1 VTRALKPVSFDFFG
15 ILFVLLLPPAFGL
28 SEDIPKYN
36 STLKQTGFIEN
47 KGQIIDQN
55 NTPNPAILYLLNL
68 PGMNVQLRKSGFS
81 YDVYAPK
88 SPEGDLF
95 RCAGVPLNPLKG
107 TYSAAQYNQFPEGN
121 FSAFRR
127 PGGRIFHRID
137 FNLLGSN
144 PHCQIIS
151 YEPYAGHLNYY
162 RNGTPGVEI
171 TNIRSFQRI
180 SYKNIYP
187 HIDLEFLT
195 DQGFEWKY
203 NFIIHPGGN
212 INQIRI
218 RISEPEQISLYAD
231 SLIIHTNAGE
241 IKEYIPESFY
251 QNGGM
256 RIEVSTGFRKI
267 SDDVFGFSTLQ
278 SFPEESTLVIDPTCI
293 RLWGTYYGGTDWESG
308 EVVVTD
314 TIHNVFLTGVTQSLE
329 NIATAWAYQTVY
341 FQNWWSGFI
350 AKFNANGIRQ
360 WGTYYQGSVNGFE
373 QILSSA
379 LDISGN
385 IIIAGITSS
394 DTGLATSGAHQTTFG
409 GGNYDGFVAKFN
421 TQGQRLW
428 ATYYGGEDE
437 DDISGVTTDSYGN
450 IYVSGYTN
458 SFFNIA
464 TPGSYQPSHY
474 PNGSNEAFL
483 VKLDSSGIRQWG
495 TYYGGEDSDVFTTC
509 SADTSDNI
517 LITGYTSSSVNMASP
532 GAYQTM
538 LAGGIDALLVAFTP
552 DGQRLWGTYYGGAQI
567 DRGYGCTADSN
578 GFIYIVGRTNSDT
591 GIASPGC
598 HQPVWGGD
606 DDGFIAKF
614 NYSGQRIWGSYYGGS
629 DYDNMTSCAIS
640 GNGDIFFTGLT
651 SSPDNIATQN
661 SFMPGFKGA
670 VDACLIKFNAGGQ
683 RQWGTYFGD
692 VGNDQGWSCSYV
704 HDDTVYLAG
713 RTYSSS
719 NITTPNGHQPIFGGG
734 SDAYLIK
741 FLECWPIDPAGPI
754 TGTDSVCQGT
764 FGVVYSIQ
772 PLAHAVNYSWTL
784 PPGAAI
790 SGPGNT
796 TSITVNYGLNA
807 ASGEIWVKGLNK
819 CGDPGDSSFL
829 YVTAHVPPV
838 PVINGNDTVCRLTSS
853 VYKTQSGKSN
863 YLWAVSPGGT
873 ITSGGTPGCDS
884 VTILWNSTG
893 NQWLTVSYTDTN
905 GCAAL
910 NPSQKDIW
918 VNQEGPTITTSPLS
932 KTICSGDSTRIIL
945 TSAPPATTFIWAAA
959 GSGPL
964 ITGYFSGS
972 GNTINQQLFNTD
984 TIPGTVTYT
993 ITPLGEECP
1002 GMPED
1007 YVVTVNP
1014 NLLIIITISAS
1025 DNPTCEGTSDTF
1037 TAAPTN
1043 GGTSPIYQWKVN
1055 GINAGINNAIFT
1067 YIPAQGDTV
1076 TCTLASSEPCT
1087 SNNPAS
1093 SNPIIMIVIPA
1104 LPVSVSIIASEN
1116 PFCLGNPVT
1125 FTAISING
1133 GTNPDYQWKV
1143 NGINAGT
1150 NNAVFTFNPA
1160 DGDSVFCIMTSNLTC
1175 VSGNPATSNVIVL
1188 DGSLAPLVSFTPCF
1202 DTITTTNAKPI
1213 RLKGGIPFGGTYS
1226 GAGVSNG
1233 YFYPNLAGT
1242 GATTITY
1249 TYTNFALCSASAQSL
1264 IHSFTQSLIPC
1275 GQPITDIRDGKTYQ
1289 TVQIGSQCWF
1299 AENLDYGTLVPS
1311 AQYQRD
1317 NCIPEKYVRSAFS
1330 VQGSALYQWDELMQY
1345 TDIPGEKGLCPPG
1358 WHVPTEAEW
1367 ITLFANW
1374 TNNAFAGAPLKYS
1387 GYSGF
1392 NAFLIGTAFF
1402 NKGWYFEDFAT
1413 FFWSSTSHGPDKAW
1427 SHAMNDYNYSVSSYP
1442 SYRSNAFSVRC
1453 LRDYRRIR

>member
-1 VTRALKPVSFDFFG
+1 VTRSLKPVSFDFFG

-293 RLWGTYYGGTDWESG
+293 
-308 EVVVTD
+308 
-314 TIHNVFLTGVTQSLE
+314 
-329 NIATAWAYQTVY
+329 
-341 FQNWWSGFI
+341 
-350 AKFNANGIRQ
+350 
-360 WGTYYQGSVNGFE
+360 
-373 QILSSA
+373 
-379 LDISGN
+379 
-385 IIIAGITSS
+385 
-394 DTGLATSGAHQTTFG
+394 
-409 GGNYDGFVAKFN
+409 
-421 TQGQRLW
+421 
-428 ATYYGGEDE
+428 
-437 DDISGVTTDSYGN
+437 
-450 IYVSGYTN
+450 
-458 SFFNIA
+458 
-464 TPGSYQPSHY
+464 
-474 PNGSNEAFL
+474 
-483 VKLDSSGIRQWG
+483 
-495 TYYGGEDSDVFTTC
+495 
-509 SADTSDNI
+509 
-517 LITGYTSSSVNMASP
+517 
-532 GAYQTM
+532 
-538 LAGGIDALLVAFTP
+538 
-552 DGQRLWGTYYGGAQI
+552 RLWGTYYGGAQI